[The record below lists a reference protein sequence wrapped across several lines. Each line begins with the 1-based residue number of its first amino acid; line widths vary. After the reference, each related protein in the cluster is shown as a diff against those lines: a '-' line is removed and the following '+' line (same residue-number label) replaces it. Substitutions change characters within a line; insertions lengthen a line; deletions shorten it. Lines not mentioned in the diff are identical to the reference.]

1 MRSHILHTHLFF
13 TSMVAASVLKISQLL
28 PTYVCVT
35 PAVLKNPASFMG
47 SVQKASIATTKLP
60 IFLPAQLLCAPIQW
74 QWSLSHLLIERGR
87 GKKLVVG
94 AACAKVFV
102 VRNKSGPGAL
112 IHISEIIK
120 ESQSQLLG
128 APDNVTPY

>member
-60 IFLPAQLLCAPIQW
+60 IFLPAQLLCAPIQCAVEPEPLDHRKRKRKETGS
-74 QWSLSHLLIERGR
+74 WSCL
-87 GKKLVVG
+87 
-94 AACAKVFV
+94 C
-102 VRNKSGPGAL
+102 
-112 IHISEIIK
+112 
-120 ESQSQLLG
+120 
-128 APDNVTPY
+128 